1 MYKHTSKESTFTS
14 ANCTPIQFI
23 GQYTAQ
29 GGKYYQN
36 STTNLLIKVCER
48 KQPTALKPRLYL
60 VSKTIEGQF
69 PFISSLYPQSK
80 EDHYTAEI
88 NRKYFNV
95 VMTEETINISDK

>member
-1 MYKHTSKESTFTS
+1 MYKHTTKESTFTS

-23 GQYTAQ
+23 GQYTTQ

-36 STTNLLIKVCER
+36 TTTNLLIKICER
-48 KQPTALKPRLYL
+48 KQPTALKPRLYV

-69 PFISSLYPQSK
+69 PFITSLYPQPK

-88 NRKYFNV
+88 DRKYFNV
-95 VMTEETINISDK
+95 CLTEETITITQK